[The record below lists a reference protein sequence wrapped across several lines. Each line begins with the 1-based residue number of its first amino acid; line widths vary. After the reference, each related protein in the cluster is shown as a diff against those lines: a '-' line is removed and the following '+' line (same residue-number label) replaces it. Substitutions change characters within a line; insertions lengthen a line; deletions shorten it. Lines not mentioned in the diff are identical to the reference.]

1 MILDTNALSAWAEGL
16 PAVEPALR
24 AAHRLV
30 VPCIVLGE
38 YYFGIRQSSRRRRYE
53 NWLRHHLP
61 DVEIA
66 TVTHAAAGIYA
77 DIRLDLK
84 RSANPIPTNDAW
96 IAALAL
102 QYDLPVLSNDTHF
115 DRVDRIER
123 IAF

>member
-1 MILDTNALSAWAEGL
+1 MNPLFEPLTVSSFPASSSASTTSASGNPAAVGVMKTGSATISQMWRSL
-16 PAVEPALR
+16 PSPT
-24 AAHRLV
+24 RLPGSTLTSV
-30 VPCIVLGE
+30 WI
-38 YYFGIRQSSRRRRYE
+38 
-53 NWLRHHLP
+53 
-61 DVEIA
+61 
-66 TVTHAAAGIYA
+66 
-77 DIRLDLK
+77 LK